1 MTPYALDRLS
11 SLGVAVAV
19 VPPGR
24 LHLTTANGHVP
35 DKAVRLA
42 RDYKPELVEHL
53 RPCRPHNNPAN
64 YIDAEV
70 QPGVIRTTCRVCGR
84 FIGYRYL
91 DPSDRTLIDET
102 AAPRTS

>member
-1 MTPYALDRLS
+1 MTCQALNRIHG
-11 SLGVAVAV
+11 LGVTVALL
-19 VPPGR
+19 PPGR
-24 LHLTTANGHVP
+24 LHLTTATGKVP

-53 RPCRPHNNPAN
+53 RPCRPHNDSAN
-64 YIDAEV
+64 YIDAET
-70 QPGVIRTTCRVCGR
+70 QPGAIRTTCRVCGR

-102 AAPRTS
+102 NGS